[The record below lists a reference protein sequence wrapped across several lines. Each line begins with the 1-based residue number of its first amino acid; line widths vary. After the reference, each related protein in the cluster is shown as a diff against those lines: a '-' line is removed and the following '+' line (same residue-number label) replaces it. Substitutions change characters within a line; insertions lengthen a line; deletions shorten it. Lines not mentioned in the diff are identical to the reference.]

1 MTYETTAKE
10 LITNV
15 GGLSNISNLTH
26 CATRLRFQ
34 LYDDSLVS
42 DNKVKEIGLVI
53 GTVVAGGQYQVIIG
67 NKVGE
72 VYAAIQT
79 LRKNESVT
87 TDVKPETIKKKTITQ
102 ETFDIISGSFLPLL
116 GILAGSGMLKAILTL
131 LLEFNLISDTNNTY
145 IVLSSIANAG
155 FYFLPVLL
163 GFTLARRLGANE
175 YIGAVIGAALLEPG
189 FVGLIEKTDV
199 DFLGIQLIPI
209 NYASTVFPVFIAVTF
224 FWQLEQLLKKYI
236 PQMLQMFM
244 VPMLSLVIVVPLT
257 MLLFGPF
264 GTFVGEGIAKLV
276 VMMSGVSGLLTGA
289 LLGGF
294 YTFLIVMGLH
304 WGLVPIVLANLA
316 NGGDPLYA
324 MGGMCAFAQMG
335 IALGFLIRSKDKKL
349 KTLAGSSIV
358 PAALSGI
365 TEPIIYGL
373 IVPYRKTFIYI
384 IIAGAVGGGINGF
397 FQVKMVSYAFASFLG
412 IPAYSPMIIY
422 LISALI
428 TVSIA
433 TALVV
438 MFGYETK
445 EKHLA

>member
-1 MTYETTAKE
+1 MVYETTATK
-10 LITNV
+10 LINDV
-15 GGLSNISNLTH
+15 GGISNISNLTH

-34 LYDDSLVS
+34 LFDDSLVV
-42 DNKVKEIGLVI
+42 DDKVKDIEVVI
-53 GTVVAGGQYQVIIG
+53 GTVFAGGQYQVIIG

-72 VYAAIQT
+72 VYASVQAIRENKDAQMGI
-79 LRKNESVT
+79 
-87 TDVKPETIKKKTITQ
+87 VKKADLPNKTVTQ
-102 ETFDIISGSFLPLL
+102 EIFDIISGSFLPLL

-131 LLEFNLISDTNNTY
+131 LLEFKLITDTNNTY
-145 IVLSSIANAG
+145 IVLSSIANAV
-155 FYFLPVLL
+155 FYFMPVLL
-163 GFTLARRLGANE
+163 GFTLAKRLGANE
-175 YIGAVIGAALLEPG
+175 YIGAVIGAALLEPS
-189 FVGLIEKTDV
+189 FINLIDKDYV

-209 NYASTVFPVFIAVTF
+209 SYASTVFPVFIAILF
-224 FWQLEQLLKKYI
+224 FWQLEKLLKKYI

-264 GTFVGEGIAKLV
+264 GTFVGEGIASIV

-289 LLGGF
+289 ILGGF

-316 NGGDPLYA
+316 AGGDPLYA

-335 IALGFLIRSKDKKL
+335 IALGFLIRSNDKKL
-349 KTLAGSSIV
+349 KTLAGSSII
-358 PAALSGI
+358 PAALSGV

-412 IPAYSPMIIY
+412 IPAYSPMMIY

-428 TVSIA
+428 TVGIA
-433 TALVV
+433 TTLVV
-438 MFGYETK
+438 LLGYENK
-445 EKHLA
+445 EV